1 MGNRALAGW
10 ALLSAGLLAL
20 AFPTADL
27 WPLAFVALAPLLVAA
42 AAARPT
48 RALAV
53 GTLAGTTF
61 APAILWWLTV
71 AMAEFGGIAR
81 PTSALLLL
89 LLAVYV
95 GAYVGAFAAGWAW
108 SARLPPVARL
118 LFAAALWTALEY
130 LRAQLFTGFP
140 WGFLAYTQYRNI
152 PLIQMAAWTG
162 MYGVSF
168 LVVLTNVALGL
179 LILHRRAWT
188 TAAGVGLVGLGAL
201 GAALGLPR
209 LAHRPSE
216 GPALRVAI
224 VQGNIPQDVKWSP
237 AWRLRTSETYGRLTL
252 EAARTAPAL
261 IVWPETALPFIL
273 SRDEGVREWLGRLAA
288 EARTFVLVGAPDV
301 SVASPTRYTNSAFLV
316 APDGW
321 IAGRYDKVHLVPFG
335 EYVPL
340 RRLFFFMDKLA
351 QGAVGNFLPGE
362 AQAVLASPG
371 FHVGATISYEIYFP
385 NEVRGFILRGA
396 DLLANITN
404 DAWYGRTAA
413 PYQHL
418 AMAVFRAVENRA
430 YLVRAA
436 NTGVSAIIAPDGRIV
451 DQSKIFTEAILTGEV
466 RLRPRAAFLT
476 PYTRYG
482 DVFAWIALAGAAV
495 APGALA
501 AARRL
506 RGPTDRKSGGES
518 RRPTAA

>member
-1 MGNRALAGW
+1 MAWG
-10 ALLSAGLLAL
+10 LLSAGLLVL
-20 AFPTADL
+20 AFPAFDL
-27 WPLAFVALAPLLVAA
+27 WPLAFLALVPLLAA
-42 AAARPT
+42 TARARPL
-48 RALAV
+48 RAFAAGALS
-53 GTLAGTTF
+53 GTAF
-61 APAILWWLTV
+61 ALVHLWGLTV

-81 PTSALLLL
+81 PLVAVLLL
-89 LLAVYV
+89 LLAAYVGVYV
-95 GAYVGAFAAGWAW
+95 GAFTAGWAW
-108 SARLPPVARL
+108 SARLPPLARL

-130 LRAQLFTGFP
+130 LRAHLLTGFP
-140 WGFLAYTQYRNI
+140 WAFLAYTQYRNI

-168 LVVLTNVALGL
+168 LVALANVALTL
-179 LILHRRAWT
+179 LILHRRAWAT
-188 TAAGVGLVGLGAL
+188 VARVAAVGLAAFGV
-201 GAALGLPR
+201 ALGLPP
-209 LAHRPSE
+209 LAHRPPE
-216 GPALRVAI
+216 GPALRVAV
-224 VQGNIPQDVKWSP
+224 VQGNIPQDVKWRP
-237 AWRLRTSETYGRLTL
+237 AWRLRTIETYRRLTV

-261 IVWPETALPFIL
+261 IVWPETALPFL
-273 SRDEGVREWLGRLAA
+273 LTRDEGAREWLGRLAA

-316 APDGW
+316 APDGR

-362 AQAVLASPG
+362 EQAVLASPG

-385 NEVRGFILRGA
+385 NEVRQFILRGA
-396 DLLANITN
+396 QFLANITN

-451 DQSKIFTEAILTGEV
+451 ARSEIFTEAILTGEV
-466 RLRPRAAFLT
+466 RLRPGQTFYT
-476 PYTRYG
+476 PYTRFG
-482 DVFAWIALAGAAV
+482 DVFAWIALVGVVAV
-495 APGALA
+495 PLSVA
-501 AARRL
+501 AAQRART
-506 RGPTDRKSGGES
+506 G
-518 RRPTAA
+518 A

>member
-1 MGNRALAGW
+1 MGNRAQAGW

-27 WPLAFVALAPLLVAA
+27 WPLAFVALVPLLVAT

-53 GTLAGTTF
+53 GALAGTTF
-61 APAILWWLTV
+61 AAANLWWLTV

-81 PTSALLLL
+81 PTSAVLLL
-89 LLAVYV
+89 LLATYV
-95 GAYVGAFAAGWAW
+95 GVYAGVFTAGWAL
-108 SARLPPVARL
+108 SGRLPPVARL

-130 LRAQLFTGFP
+130 LRTYLLTGFP

-152 PLIQMAAWTG
+152 PLIQVAAWTG

-168 LVVLTNVALGL
+168 LVALANVALCL

-188 TAAGVGLVGLGAL
+188 TAARVGLVGLGAL

-209 LAHRPSE
+209 LAHRPAE

-237 AWRLRTSETYGRLTL
+237 AWRLRTIQTYERLTL

-261 IVWPETALPFIL
+261 IVWPETALPFVL
-273 SRDEGVREWLGRLAA
+273 SRDADVREWVGRLAA
-288 EARTFVLVGAPDV
+288 EARTFLLLGSPDV
-301 SVASPTRYTNSAFLV
+301 SVTAPTRYTNSAFLV
-316 APDGW
+316 APDGQ

-340 RRLFFFMDKLA
+340 RRLLFFVNKLA
-351 QGAVGNFLPGE
+351 QGAVGDFVPGAE
-362 AQAVLASPG
+362 PSVLAAPT
-371 FHVGATISYEIYFP
+371 FHLGVTISYEVYFP
-385 NEVRGFILRGA
+385 HEVRQFVLRGT
-396 DLLANITN
+396 DVLANITN

-413 PYQHL
+413 PHQHL

-451 DQSKIFTEAILTGEV
+451 VRSEIFTEATLRGEV
-466 RLRPRAAFLT
+466 RLRPRQAFY
-476 PYTRYG
+476 PFYARYG
-482 DVFAWIALAGAAV
+482 DLFAWATLFGAAAAPV
-495 APGALA
+495 ALVVGRKLQI
-501 AARRL
+501 L
-506 RGPTDRKSGGES
+506 NDRKSAPQG
-518 RRPTAA
+518 RRSGAT